1 MSLPQFAA
9 FPTRKLRTELLPS
22 EWEASLDSWVFLA
35 RAYLLLP
42 QKLFSLKLNKDSS
55 VTDFLLSYLRQNTI
69 AEDMTGNDDQKEA
82 ALRSNVF
89 LLVHRA
95 LTDGDPTPLPLLEV
109 SFLEDLSIMYGRN
122 ASLRELLVRTW
133 TSRNLDS
140 LSTSFRKRKSALV
153 SIIEDGDRST
163 EFEDLLYRTA
173 SLLKV
178 LYQYGQ
184 FLMEG
189 SDFLDSIATCYE
201 HKTPGLQKKLL
212 VTAYLCLAS
221 LLEPDHP
228 RISILID
235 HVYTLKNTSGYGSL
249 LKALCSS
256 TPFLQKLRSRLSGPE
271 AARAKP
277 LLQQLSAFETTA
289 SGKPRKLIKRKINK
303 GKSRVRD
310 EYGHDALNNVHV
322 HRISQITQIQDLFP
336 DLGSLFIVQLLD
348 EYNDDTEQVTAHLLD
363 DSLPVHL
370 RHADRTENM

>member
-1 MSLPQFAA
+1 MP
-9 FPTRKLRTELLPS
+9 P
-22 EWEASLDSWVFLA
+22 EWEACLDSWIFLA
-35 RAYLLLP
+35 RAHLLLP

-69 AEDMTGNDDQKEA
+69 AEDLNGGDAQKKG

-95 LTDGDPTPLPLLEV
+95 LTDGDPTPLPLLEA
-109 SFLEDLSIMYGRN
+109 SFLEDLSIVYGRN
-122 ASLRELLVRTW
+122 ASLRELLIKTW

-140 LSTSFRKRKSALV
+140 LSTSFRNRKSALV
-153 SIIEDGDRST
+153 GIIEDGNRST
-163 EFEDLLYRTA
+163 DLEDSLYRTA

-189 SDFLDSIATCYE
+189 SDFLDSLASCYE
-201 HKTPGLQKKLL
+201 HESPGLQKKLL
-212 VTAYLCLAS
+212 VTVYLCLAS
-221 LLEPDHP
+221 LLEPDNP

-235 HVYTLKNTSGYGSL
+235 HVYSLKNTSGYGSL
-249 LKALCSS
+249 LKALCAS

-271 AARAKP
+271 AARTKP

-289 SGKPRKLIKRKINK
+289 SGKPRNLIKRKIDK
-303 GKSRVRD
+303 GKSRVKE
-310 EYGHDALNNVHV
+310 EYGHDTLNDVHV
-322 HRISQITQIQDLFP
+322 HRISLITQIQDLFP
-336 DLGSLFIVQLLD
+336 DLGSSFIVKLLD
-348 EYNDDTEQVTAHLLD
+348 EYDDDTEQVIAHLLD

-370 RHADRTENM
+370 RQADRTENM

>member
-9 FPTRKLRTELLPS
+9 FPPPQLRTELLPS
-22 EWEASLDSWVFLA
+22 EWEACIDSWIFLC
-35 RAYLLLP
+35 RAHLLRP
-42 QKLFSLKLNKDSS
+42 RKLFSLQLNKDPS

-69 AEDMTGNDDQKEA
+69 AEDLSSIDAQKKG
-82 ALRSNVF
+82 ALRSDAF
-89 LLVHRA
+89 LLAHRA
-95 LTDGDPTPLPLLEV
+95 LTDGDPTPMPLLEA

-153 SIIEDGDRST
+153 RMIEDGKGTT
-163 EFEDLLYRTA
+163 ELEDSLYRTV
-173 SLLKV
+173 SLLRV
-178 LYQYGQ
+178 LYPYGQ

-189 SDFLDSIATCYE
+189 SDFLDSLATCYE
-201 HKTPGLQKKLL
+201 HKSPGLQKKLL

-221 LLEPDHP
+221 LLEPSNP

-235 HVYTLKNTSGYGSL
+235 HLYGLKSASGYGNL

-256 TPFLQKLRSRLSGPE
+256 THFLQKLRSRLSGPE
-271 AARAKP
+271 AARAKA
-277 LLQQLSAFETTA
+277 LLQELSAFETTA
-289 SGKPRKLIKRKINK
+289 SGKPRNLIKRKINK
-303 GKSRVRD
+303 GKGKVRE

-336 DLGSLFIVQLLD
+336 DLGSLFIVKLLD
-348 EYNDDTEQVTAHLLD
+348 EYDDDIEQVTAHLLD
-363 DSLPVHL
+363 DSLPDHL
-370 RHADRTENM
+370 RQADRSENM

>member
-9 FPTRKLRTELLPS
+9 FPPRQLQTELLPS
-22 EWEASLDSWVFLA
+22 EWEACLDSWIFLA
-35 RAYLLLP
+35 RAHLLLP

-69 AEDMTGNDDQKEA
+69 AEDLTGNDAQKRG

-95 LTDGDPTPLPLLEV
+95 LTDGDPTPLPLLEA

-122 ASLRELLVRTW
+122 ASLRELLIKTW
-133 TSRNLDS
+133 TLRKLDS
-140 LSTSFRKRKSALV
+140 ISTSFRKRKLTLIK
-153 SIIEDGDRST
+153 IIEDDNRST
-163 EFEDLLYRTA
+163 DLEDSLYRTA

-189 SDFLDSIATCYE
+189 SDFLDSLATCYE
-201 HKTPGLQKKLL
+201 HKNPGLQKKLL
-212 VTAYLCLAS
+212 VTAYLCLNS
-221 LLEPDHP
+221 LLEPNSP
-228 RISILID
+228 KISILID
-235 HVYTLKNTSGYGSL
+235 HVYSLKNTSGYGSF

-256 TPFLQKLRSRLSGPE
+256 TPFVQKLRSRLSGSDV
-271 AARAKP
+271 ARAKP

-289 SGKPRKLIKRKINK
+289 SGKPRNLIKRKINK
-303 GKSRVRD
+303 GKSRAKE

-336 DLGSLFIVQLLD
+336 DLGSSFIVKLLD
-348 EYNDDTEQVTAHLLD
+348 EYDDDTEQVTAHLLD
-363 DSLPVHL
+363 NSLPVHL
-370 RHADRTENM
+370 RLADRTENM

>member
-9 FPTRKLRTELLPS
+9 FPPRQLRTELLPP
-22 EWEASLDSWVFLA
+22 EWEACLDSWIFLA
-35 RAYLLLP
+35 RAHLLLP

-55 VTDFLLSYLRQNTI
+55 ITDFLLSYLRQNTI
-69 AEDMTGNDDQKEA
+69 AEDLTGSDAQKTG

-95 LTDGDPTPLPLLEV
+95 LTDGDPTPLPLLEA

-122 ASLRELLVRTW
+122 ASLRELLTRTW

-153 SIIEDGDRST
+153 RIIEDGNRST
-163 EFEDLLYRTA
+163 DLEDSLYRTA

-178 LYQYGQ
+178 FYQYGQ

-189 SDFLDSIATCYE
+189 SDFLDSLATCYE
-201 HKTPGLQKKLL
+201 HKSPGLQKKLL
-212 VTAYLCLAS
+212 VTTYLCLAS
-221 LLEPDHP
+221 LLEPDNP
-228 RISILID
+228 RMSILID
-235 HVYTLKNTSGYGSL
+235 HVYTLKNASGYDNL

-256 TPFLQKLRSRLSGPE
+256 TPFLQKLRSKLSGTE

-277 LLQQLSAFETTA
+277 LLQQLSAFEMTA
-289 SGKPRKLIKRKINK
+289 SGKPRNLIKRKINK
-303 GKSRVRD
+303 GKSRARE
-310 EYGHDALNNVHV
+310 EYGHDALDNVHV

-336 DLGSLFIVQLLD
+336 DLGSLFIIKLLD
-348 EYNDDTEQVTAHLLD
+348 EYNDDIEQVTAHLLD
-363 DSLPVHL
+363 NSLPDHL
-370 RHADRTENM
+370 RQADRTENM